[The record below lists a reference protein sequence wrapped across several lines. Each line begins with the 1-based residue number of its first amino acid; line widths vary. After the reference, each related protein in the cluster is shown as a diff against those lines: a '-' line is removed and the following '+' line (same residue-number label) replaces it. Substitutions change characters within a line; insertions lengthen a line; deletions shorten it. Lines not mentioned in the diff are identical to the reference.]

1 MFWYGNAAH
10 YVIYVQY
17 NNGGEQSLK
26 EIAAALGYKNQLY
39 FSAVFRKYHGIPP
52 SKFQRVQLNE
62 KA

>member
-1 MFWYGNAAH
+1 MTQCRMTAAEEML
-10 YVIYVQY
+10 
-17 NNGGEQSLK
+17 NGGEQSIK